1 MFGVILI
8 LIVKFFIEG
17 IFIYNVCFVSKKL
30 YMVYRCI
37 INIVVLLC

>member
-1 MFGVILI
+1 MFVKIKSSILN
-8 LIVKFFIEG
+8 VW
-17 IFIYNVCFVSKKL
+17 IYNVCFVSKKL